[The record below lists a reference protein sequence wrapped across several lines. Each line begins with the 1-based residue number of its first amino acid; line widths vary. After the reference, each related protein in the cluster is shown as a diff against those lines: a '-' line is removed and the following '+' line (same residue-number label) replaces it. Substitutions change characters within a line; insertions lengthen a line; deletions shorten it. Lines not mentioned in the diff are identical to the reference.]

1 MAAVMLAA
9 SAALAAQSQAYMAK
23 DPAIRSVVTRIEGH
37 DNAPAVIIPGAGDRL
52 TVSFDEESLESRQ
65 LRYRLIHCDPHW
77 HPSQLIESEYIDGF
91 NEAPL
96 DDGTYSRA
104 TLTHYVH
111 YGLTVPTD
119 IIPTISGNYLI
130 EIFDDYDTARPTLLS
145 IPFGVSEQ
153 SVDIA
158 ATVSP
163 RTDIDYLG
171 AHQQLLIDLD
181 LDRIWDEI
189 TRPYTDIIVTV
200 EQDSRPETRVELTSP
215 TAVTGRR
222 ARYDH
227 LPQLIFKAGNE
238 YRRMETVDTRRPG
251 MSIAS
256 VGRDAGRF
264 TAETEPAAA
273 RADSPYAYDRTQHGR
288 MLVRTVDSDRPDT
301 EADYVDTGFTLVSEP
316 IEGCDVYIEGELT
329 GRRLDETSRMDYDT
343 TAGAYRLTLPLKQG
357 AYNYRYL
364 AVDRRTGRPIEG
376 LIEGNFHQTVNEYTI
391 RVYYRPRTARGY
403 RLAGVTVITND
414 R

>member
-1 MAAVMLAA
+1 
-9 SAALAAQSQAYMAK
+9 MAK
-23 DPAIRSVVTRIEGH
+23 HPAIRSVITRIEGH
-37 DNAPAVIIPGAGDRL
+37 DNAPAVIIPRAATDLPSASTKRASKA
-52 TVSFDEESLESRQ
+52 VSCATQ
-65 LRYRLIHCDPHW
+65 LIHCDPHW

-111 YGLTVPTD
+111 YRLTVPTD

-130 EIFDDYDTARPTLLS
+130 EIFDDYDTARPTLIS

-163 RTDIDYLG
+163 RTDTDYLG
-171 AHQQLLIDLD
+171 AHQQLSIDLD
-181 LDRIWDEI
+181 LDRIWNEI
-189 TRPYTDIIVTV
+189 TSPYTDIIVTV

-227 LPQLIFKAGNE
+227 LPQLIFKVEAAN
-238 YRRMETVDTRRPG
+238 TVAWKPSTPDGCG
-251 MSIAS
+251 MGIAS
-256 VGRDAGRF
+256 VGQDAGRF
-264 TAETEPAAA
+264 TAETELS
-273 RADSPYAYDRTQHGR
+273 RCESSPYTYDRTQHGR

-316 IEGCDVYIEGELT
+316 IEGCDVYVEGELT
-329 GRRLDETSRMDYDT
+329 YRRLDKTSRMDYDP

-364 AVDRRTGRPIEG
+364 AVDRRTERPIEG